1 MLPSYLSRGHLYEE
15 SSSNQDIY
23 PGTSDTPEF
32 SQEEKEIISYLAGYA
47 RGTLSRRIRSS
58 KDWNTKTN
66 QDNLK
71 ILAAGRTTFDH
82 EDLGL
87 VNLHDRGGLWKVR
100 EQERK
105 IFTVAD
111 S

>member
-1 MLPSYLSRGHLYEE
+1 MIKADAKDLFLGFELANHIVAYLSRGHLYEE

-71 ILAAGRTTFDH
+71 IL
-82 EDLGL
+82 L
-87 VNLHDRGGLWKVR
+87 
-100 EQERK
+100 QEGQLLITK
-105 IFTVAD
+105 ILD
-111 S
+111 